1 MLERNWPQSARDWQE
16 SDQRQE
22 FVTLSDILAFVRHYF
37 FSIVAFAVIGVLGA
51 LAFLVTSN
59 PIYSAQTQVLIEPK
73 LPQNLQQQP
82 AEVNLSLDTAQIES
96 EMAVM
101 RSEKIALMVIKNLD
115 LANDPTYMSAGGLTM
130 TERARRL
137 ERVFFPSAGADAT
150 TGRLYLPP
158 MEELS
163 KNAAARR
170 LQDAV
175 AIFRGSLTVER
186 EGVSYAIDIA
196 FQALSPVLA
205 AKIANEV
212 ANAYV
217 QEQQDM
223 QSTAATEASDWLER
237 RIREVGKQMN
247 AATRLLQEFRAKHS
261 YGLNEEM
268 VIDDTVGILGGPNT
282 EHKVTLEQLQASEDT
297 YRKIY
302 EGLLGAY
309 TASVDRQPYVFA
321 NARVITSAR
330 DPRVETRPLKK
341 LIIAFGLLV
350 GMVIGIGIAIARRSL
365 DVSVRNAAQ
374 IRSETGLPCI
384 CELPVVRFRRRGFG
398 RLNEV
403 LRRPKSLFAWN
414 LRSARLAIDLAGAAG
429 KSRFVGVTSVSPGDG
444 KGTVVSNLAALYAA
458 GGAKTL
464 VVSSDLRS
472 CLPTAAAKA
481 AAPAP
486 AKGDETE
493 EKADALADRIVHS
506 ADGKFDVL
514 PGEKGPESDFLVAGN
529 LKRIVEEGVDYDV
542 VLVDLP
548 AYSSGPDSL
557 AVCSLLDSVVVV
569 SDCGRTS
576 LSTLT
581 ELVQTL
587 RSAKANVLGVLMT
600 RVRSVSTRG
609 HRRLARQAPR

>member
-1 MLERNWPQSARDWQE
+1 
-16 SDQRQE
+16 
-22 FVTLSDILAFVRHYF
+22 
-37 FSIVAFAVIGVLGA
+37 
-51 LAFLVTSN
+51 
-59 PIYSAQTQVLIEPK
+59 
-73 LPQNLQQQP
+73 
-82 AEVNLSLDTAQIES
+82 
-96 EMAVM
+96 M
-101 RSEKIALMVIKNLD
+101 RSEKIALMVIKSLD
-115 LANDPTYMSAGGLTM
+115 LANDPTYMSAGGLTI

-170 LQDAV
+170 LQDAA

-196 FQALSPVLA
+196 FQALSPDLA

-247 AATRLLQEFRAKHS
+247 AATRLLQQFRAKHS

-268 VIDDTVGILGGPNT
+268 VIDDKVGILGGPKT

-341 LIIAFGLLV
+341 LIVAFGLLV

-398 RLNEV
+398 RLDEV

-444 KGTVVSNLAALYAA
+444 KGTVVANLAALYSA

-464 VVSSDLRS
+464 VVSADLRS
-472 CLPTAAAKA
+472 ALRT
-481 AAPAP
+481 APARRRLRLAARARDRGGGRP
-486 AKGDETE
+486 AGRPHPERGGQEVRLPAQRKG
-493 EKADALADRIVHS
+493 H
-506 ADGKFDVL
+506 
-514 PGEKGPESDFLVAGN
+514 GERFSRSGT
-529 LKRIVEEGVDYDV
+529 LKRLVDEGVDYDV